1 MNLAR
6 RTVEPVLEKYL
17 LPGKVLILYGPRRV
31 GKTTLINQLIEKN
44 KHVSILLRAEEKVT
58 QEAFSSLE
66 SYKMKNLVGENKF
79 VFIDEAQKIKNIG
92 ENLKLFI
99 DTFPEIAVLAS
110 GSSSFDLARKIGEPL
125 TGRQNVIILY
135 PFSQKELIN
144 YWGRVRALSSLEEI
158 LIYGSYPEVINF
170 SLAEDKKNY
179 LDELIHSYLYK
190 DILEFDSVKNSGKIF
205 DLLSLVA
212 YQIGNE
218 VSVTELSRQLEIS
231 KNTVTRYLDLLEKA
245 FVLIKVRGFS
255 RNLRSEITNNCRYYF
270 WDNGVRNALISNF
283 NPLARRADTGQLWE
297 NYLAVERTKKQ
308 SYDPLFANNFFWRTY
323 GQQEI
328 DWVEER
334 EGKLFGYE
342 FKWQK
347 NKGKKPALWT
357 NTYPN
362 AEFEIINK
370 DNYLDFVI

>member
-270 WDNGVRNALISNF
+270 WDNGVRNALISNI

>member
-1 MNLAR
+1 M
-6 RTVEPVLEKYL
+6 
-17 LPGKVLILYGPRRV
+17 
-31 GKTTLINQLIEKN
+31 
-44 KHVSILLRAEEKVT
+44 
-58 QEAFSSLE
+58 
-66 SYKMKNLVGENKF
+66 
-79 VFIDEAQKIKNIG
+79 
-92 ENLKLFI
+92 
-99 DTFPEIAVLAS
+99 
-110 GSSSFDLARKIGEPL
+110 
-125 TGRQNVIILY
+125 
-135 PFSQKELIN
+135 
-144 YWGRVRALSSLEEI
+144 
-158 LIYGSYPEVINF
+158 
-170 SLAEDKKNY
+170 
-179 LDELIHSYLYK
+179 
-190 DILEFDSVKNSGKIF
+190 
-205 DLLSLVA
+205 SLVA